1 MTKTIL
7 IVLFISCSVLAQKQ
21 VPSIIFV
28 SDTQQPLWIETLRLK
43 EHDNEKAAR
52 AIFNAIEQESTAV
65 GIFHL
70 GDITS
75 MGMFDSYW
83 HTFDEFRKNIRVPFY
98 PVIGNHE
105 YYLFKKP
112 ALDQLQN
119 RFPAISAT
127 WYSVVIKS
135 VAIIILNSNFSKL
148 SDDEKTQQDR
158 WYSAQLSGF
167 ESDSTVRAIIVLC
180 HHSPYTNSTIV
191 DPSQEVQS
199 RFVEPFVSHHKTM
212 VFISG
217 HAHAYEHFQ
226 KDGKEFLV
234 IGGGGGLL
242 HPLLTGTQQR
252 SYDMFSQALSL
263 RFFHFAECSFRPNSL
278 LFSIKKF
285 RNDAT
290 GFDGVDTVSVVY
302 RK

>member
-7 IVLFISCSVLAQKQ
+7 VVLFVACSVLAQQQ

-52 AIFNAIEQESTAV
+52 TIFKAIEQESTAV

-112 ALDQLQN
+112 ALDQFQN
-119 RFPAISAT
+119 RFPEVTTT

-158 WYSAQLSGF
+158 WYSAQLSDF
-167 ESDSTVRAIIVLC
+167 ENDSTVRAVIVLS

-191 DPSQEVQS
+191 DPSQEVQR
-199 RFVEPFVSHHKTM
+199 RFVVPFVSYRKTIA
-212 VFISG
+212 FLSG

-226 KDGKEFLV
+226 KAGKEFLV

-242 HPLLTGTQQR
+242 HTLLTETQQR
-252 SYDMFSQALSL
+252 FHDVYSQTLSL
-263 RFFHFAECSFRPNSL
+263 RYFHFAECSFRPNSL
-278 LFSIKKF
+278 LFSIKKL

-290 GFDGVDTVSVVY
+290 GFDVVDTVSVVY